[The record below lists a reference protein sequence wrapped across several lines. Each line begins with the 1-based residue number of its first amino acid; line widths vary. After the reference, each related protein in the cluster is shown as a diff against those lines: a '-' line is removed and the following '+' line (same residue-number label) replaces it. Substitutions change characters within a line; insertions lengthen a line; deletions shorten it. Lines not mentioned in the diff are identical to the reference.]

1 MNLLLVGRSA
11 AMTQLSELLRGLEG
25 HQVHHCRTAS
35 AALRLLQ
42 KGPFTPDLL
51 IRDAENSRR
60 MQELLSG
67 GPYLTPEAKPPT
79 ELDFTANAELNAS
92 VPRVL
97 SAVETG
103 RWGRRILSSRVFP
116 PGLEAGEAAPDLDQI
131 IFEYRAPCRKTG
143 T

>member
-11 AMTQLSELLRGLEG
+11 AMTQLSDLLRTLEG
-25 HQVHHCRTAS
+25 HQVHHCRS
-35 AALRLLQ
+35 ANAVLNLLQ
-42 KGPFTPDLL
+42 KGPFTPDVL

-60 MQELLSG
+60 MQKVLSDWL
-67 GPYLTPEAKPPT
+67 YRTPGAKPPA
-79 ELDFTANAELNAS
+79 ELEFTANEELRTS
-92 VPRVL
+92 TPRVL

-103 RWGRRILSSRVFP
+103 RWGRRILNSRVLP
-116 PGLEAGEAAPDLDQI
+116 SGPEAGEASPDLDQI